1 MEEALSD
8 LLVNFEPR
16 CSFIIVIVLIHKA
29 LTPFTVLLCEILGKE
44 EVCIGIIW
52 YLKSRTTV
60 LHFSPQVAHFISA
73 VQLSVECDNFK
84 LRKPFRIVCNVEV
97 AELISTGPGKLN

>member
-8 LLVNFEPR
+8 LLVNFETWCR
-16 CSFIIVIVLIHKA
+16 FIIVIVLIHKA

-52 YLKSRTTV
+52 YLKPRTTV
-60 LHFSPQVAHFISA
+60 LHFCPQITRFISA
-73 VQLSVECDNFK
+73 ILLSVECDNFK
-84 LRKPFRIVCNVEV
+84 LRKPFGVVCNVKV
-97 AELISTGPGKLN
+97 AELIGTGPRKLN